1 MYKKYQFPLNM
12 FLVFEKITPIIYTS
26 EVLTPNHYVCFIP
39 VKWFFNVNQF
49 LKNELFYNFST
60 LTEISA
66 IDTLKYNKILPD
78 IDIILHKNQYII
90 YNMYYIYFTKVRL
103 TLILTYN
110 AKNNTTPSVEKLYKN
125 ANWLEREVS
134 EMFGIHYNDKIDYRV
149 LLLDYSKDEHP
160 MCKDFPCEGY
170 SDIYYNILAQQLLT
184 TNTEFVEL

>member
-12 FLVFEKITPIIYTS
+12 FLVFEKVTPIIYTS

-39 VKWFFNVNQF
+39 VKWFFNINQF
-49 LKNELFYNFST
+49 IKNELFYSFST

-78 IDIILHKNQYII
+78 IDIILNKNKFII
-90 YNMYYIYFTKVRL
+90 YNIYYVYFIKIRL
-103 TLILTYN
+103 TLIINYSDQ
-110 AKNNTTPSVEKLYKN
+110 KNTTTSIEKIYKN
-125 ANWLEREVS
+125 ANWLEREVC
-134 EMFGIHYNDKIDYRV
+134 EMFGVYFNNKSDYRV

-170 SDIYYNILAQQLLT
+170 NDIYYNILEQQLLYV
-184 TNTEFVEL
+184 NHEFIEL